1 MRRTAAL
8 YAVSAAIVAALWL
21 RLEDPRGGG
30 DRALLVVALALA
42 PALLPRAWQ
51 RAAGALVA
59 AVAAAWVTLDVA
71 PLDARPFDGG
81 HDYFGPLLARF
92 RDGTLEFY
100 DVSLPFDPGG
110 HPFMHGVLLLA
121 VFGFCLA
128 LGLALASRRPLPAA
142 AIVVAGG
149 GWPATLY
156 PGDRGMLLGAALLAA
171 VLWVLAGLR
180 APSLRR
186 LGAAA
191 VAGAVLVLAATA
203 AATSGAIARDG
214 AFRWQAWDFYDRAAT
229 PVGVAYV
236 WDASYTGIRFP
247 ERTTVVLRIRGP
259 KRAHYWR
266 ATTLDVFT
274 SDRWIEGL
282 VPLRV
287 GVATNGLP
295 PDPLLPARARDSTAW
310 VEQEVE
316 VVSLRDDHLVAATQP
331 MVFEAAALGT
341 VFELTGGVV
350 RAQRH
355 LRRGQ
360 SYTVWSY
367 APRPRPAV
375 LARVQPAYPDAALRY
390 LDVGRTRLP
399 PFGAPGRERGIEALF
414 RDDRYRA
421 LWPYEGLYRTA
432 LQLASGA
439 ETPYAAVVAIETW
452 LRSTG
457 GLAYDELP
465 PEPAAGVP
473 PLADFVGRSKRG
485 YCQQFAGS
493 MALMLRFLGIP
504 ARVAAG
510 FTSGVYK
517 DDAWVVTD
525 HNAHAWVEVWFPG
538 YGWLTFDPTPARG
551 NLASPYTTA
560 SDSADALRAIAA
572 AAGFDR
578 NQALDPGGGTLDRL
592 LRERSKGRAAA
603 TGDGAR
609 GAGLVL
615 LAALVLGGGA
625 GALGLAKVAA
635 RRVRYL
641 TRDPRRLAGAAR
653 RELAGFLA
661 DQGLPVSDSQSLGD
675 LQALVEAELG
685 VSAKGFAAAAGA
697 ARFGPPGG
705 AAPSARLARRELRAL
720 LRVVRTRLSRV
731 ERVRGFLCLRSL
743 GLRA

>member
-1 MRRTAAL
+1 MRRTLAL
-8 YAVSAAIVAALWL
+8 YAVPAAIVAAAWL
-21 RLEDPRGGG
+21 RLEDRHDDG
-30 DRALLVVALALA
+30 DRALLVVVLALL

-51 RAAGALVA
+51 RAAGAVA
-59 AVAAAWVTLDVA
+59 ATGAAAWVALDVA
-71 PLDARPFDGG
+71 PLDARPFDGE
-81 HDYFGPLLARF
+81 HAYFGPLLSRL
-92 RDGTLEFY
+92 RDGTRDFY

-128 LGLALASRRPLPAA
+128 LGLALAARLPLPAA
-142 AIVVAGG
+142 ALLVVGG

-156 PGDRGMLLGAALLAA
+156 AGGRGTALGAALLVA

-180 APSLRR
+180 APSVRR

-191 VAGAVLVLAATA
+191 VAGAVLVVAATA
-203 AATSGAIARDG
+203 AATSGAITRDA
-214 AFRWQAWDFYDRAAT
+214 AFRWQAWDFYDRTAT

-236 WDASYTGIRFP
+236 WDANYTGIRFP
-247 ERTTVVLRIRGP
+247 ERKTVVLRVRGP

-266 ATTLDVFT
+266 ATTLDIFT

-287 GVATNGLP
+287 GVATGGLT
-295 PDPLLPARARDSTAW
+295 PDPLLPARARNSSAW
-310 VEQEVE
+310 VEQEIE
-316 VVSLRDDHLVAATQP
+316 VVSLRDDHVVAATQP
-331 MVFEAAALGT
+331 MRFEAAALGT

-350 RAQRH
+350 RAQHR
-355 LRRGQ
+355 LRQGQ
-360 SYTVWSY
+360 AYTVWSY
-367 APRPRPAV
+367 APSPGPAV
-375 LARVQPAYPDAALRY
+375 LARVEAAYPDAALRY
-390 LDVGRTRLP
+390 LDVGRTRLL
-399 PFGAPGRERGIEALF
+399 PFGTRGRESGIEALF
-414 RDDRYRA
+414 EDDRYNA

-432 LQLASGA
+432 LELASGA
-439 ETPYAAVVAIETW
+439 ATPYAAVVAIETW

-457 GLAYDELP
+457 GFVYDELP
-465 PEPAAGVP
+465 PEPAAGLP
-473 PLADFVGRSKRG
+473 PLADFVERSRSG

-510 FTSGVYK
+510 FTSGEYR
-517 DDAWVVTD
+517 DGAWVVTD

-551 NLASPYTTA
+551 TLASPYTTA

-578 NQALDPGGGTLDRL
+578 NRALDPGGGTLDRL

-603 TGDGAR
+603 P
-609 GAGLVL
+609 GAGGRGPGLVPL
-615 LAALVLGGGA
+615 VALTLGGA
-625 GALGLAKVAA
+625 AAALGLVKLAA

-661 DQGLPVSDSQSLGD
+661 DQGLQISDSQSLGD
-675 LQALVEAELG
+675 LRALVEARLG

-720 LRVVRTRLSRV
+720 LRVVRARLSRL
-731 ERVRGFLCLRSL
+731 ERARGFLSLRSL

>member
-8 YAVSAAIVAALWL
+8 YAVPAAVVAVLWL
-21 RLEDPRGGG
+21 RLEHDRPDG
-30 DRALLVVALALA
+30 DRALLVVALALV
-42 PALLPRAWQ
+42 PGLLPRVWQ
-51 RAAGALVA
+51 RAACALA
-59 AVAAAWVTLDVA
+59 ASVAAAWIALAVS
-71 PLDARPFDGG
+71 PFDARPFDGS
-81 HDYFGPLLARF
+81 HDYFGPLLARL
-92 RDGTLEFY
+92 RDGALEFY
-100 DVSLPFDPGG
+100 DVSVPFDPAA
-110 HPFMHGVLLLA
+110 HPLMNGALLLA

-128 LGLALASRRPLPAA
+128 LGLALAARRPLAAA
-142 AIVVAGG
+142 AIVVAAG
-149 GWPATLY
+149 GWPATLLS
-156 PGDRGMLLGAALLAA
+156 RGRPLLLGAALLAA
-171 VLWVLAGLR
+171 VLWPLAGLR

-186 LGAAA
+186 LGPAAA
-191 VAGAVLVLAATA
+191 AGAALMLAATA
-203 AATSGAIARDG
+203 AATSGAVVRDG
-214 AFRWQAWDFYDRAAT
+214 VVRWQDWDLYDRAAT

-236 WDASYTGIRFP
+236 WDARYTGIRFP
-247 ERTTVVLRIRGP
+247 ERKTVVLRIRGP
-259 KRAHYWR
+259 RQAHYWR

-287 GVATNGLP
+287 GVATNGLT
-295 PDPLLPARARDSTAW
+295 PDPLLPARARDSSAW
-310 VEQEVE
+310 VKQEIE

-331 MVFEAAALGT
+331 VVFEAAALGT

-350 RAQRH
+350 RAQRR
-355 LRRGQ
+355 LRQGQ
-360 SYTVWSY
+360 VYSAWSY
-367 APRPRPAV
+367 APRPRPAA
-375 LARVQPAYPDAALRY
+375 LARVRPAYPDAALRY
-390 LDVGRTRLP
+390 LDVGRTRLL
-399 PFGAPGRERGIEALF
+399 PFGTRGREREIEELF

-432 LQLASGA
+432 LQLGAGA

-457 GLAYDELP
+457 GFAYDEQP
-465 PEPAAGVP
+465 PEPAAGMP

-510 FTSGVYK
+510 FTSGTFK
-517 DDAWVVTD
+517 DGAWVVTD
-525 HNAHAWVEVWFPG
+525 HNAHAWVEAWFPG

-551 NLASPYTTA
+551 TLTSPYSTA
-560 SDSADALRAIAA
+560 SDSADAFRAIAT
-572 AAGFDR
+572 AAGFAGNR
-578 NQALDPGGGTLDRL
+578 ALDPGGGTLDRL
-592 LRERSKGRAAA
+592 LRERSRGRVA
-603 TGDGAR
+603 GRDGGGR
-609 GAGLVL
+609 GPGLVVLAVFL
-615 LAALVLGGGA
+615 LGGA
-625 GALGLAKVAA
+625 GAALGLTKLAA
-635 RRVRYL
+635 RRLRYL

-661 DQGLPVSDSQSLGD
+661 DQRLPVSESATLGD
-675 LQALVEAELG
+675 LRTLVETELG

-720 LRVVRTRLSRV
+720 LRLVRTRLSRV
-731 ERVRGFLCLRSL
+731 ERVRGFVCLRSL

>member
-1 MRRTAAL
+1 
-8 YAVSAAIVAALWL
+8 LWL
-21 RLEDPRGGG
+21 RLEHPRGDG
-30 DRALLVVALALA
+30 DRALLVVALALV
-42 PALLPRAWQ
+42 PGLLPRVWQ
-51 RAAGALVA
+51 RAAAALA
-59 AVAAAWVTLDVA
+59 ASVAAAWVALA
-71 PLDARPFDGG
+71 ASPFDAS
-81 HDYFGPLLARF
+81 HDDFGPLLARL

-100 DVSLPFDPGG
+100 DVSVPFDPGA
-110 HPFMHGVLLLA
+110 HPLMHGALLIG

-128 LGLALASRRPLPAA
+128 LGLALASRRPLAAA
-142 AIVVAGG
+142 AIVVAAG
-149 GWPATLY
+149 GWPATLL
-156 PGDRGMLLGAALLAA
+156 PGDSPLLLGAALLVA
-171 VLWVLAGLR
+171 VLWPLAGLR

-186 LGAAA
+186 LAPAAA
-191 VAGAVLVLAATA
+191 AGSVLALAATA
-203 AATSGAIARDG
+203 AATSGALARDG
-214 AFRWQAWDFYDRAAT
+214 ALRWQAWDLYDRAAT

-247 ERTTVVLRIRGP
+247 ERKTVVLRIRGP
-259 KRAHYWR
+259 KQAHYWR

-287 GVATNGLP
+287 GVATNGLT
-295 PDPLLPARARDSTAW
+295 PDPLLPARASDSSAW
-310 VEQEVE
+310 VEQEIE

-331 MVFEAAALGT
+331 LVFEAAALGT

-350 RAQRH
+350 RAQR
-355 LRRGQ
+355 RPRQGQ
-360 SYTVWSY
+360 GYTVWSY
-367 APRPRPAV
+367 APTPKPAA
-375 LARVQPAYPDAALRY
+375 LARVRPAYPDAALRY
-390 LDVGRTRLP
+390 LDVGRTRLL
-399 PFGAPGRERGIEALF
+399 PFGAGGREREIEALF
-414 RDDRYRA
+414 QDDRYRA

-432 LQLASGA
+432 LQLAAGA

-457 GLAYDELP
+457 GFAYDELP

-510 FTSGVYK
+510 FTSGTFK
-517 DDAWVVTD
+517 DGAWVVTD
-525 HNAHAWVEVWFPG
+525 HNAHAWVEAWFPG

-551 NLASPYTTA
+551 TLTSPYSTA
-560 SDSADALRAIAA
+560 SDSADAFRAIAT
-572 AAGFDR
+572 AAGFAGNR
-578 NQALDPGGGTLDRL
+578 ALDPGGGTLDRL
-592 LRERSKGRAAA
+592 LRERSRGRVAG
-603 TGDGAR
+603 GDGGGR
-609 GAGLVL
+609 GPGLVVLAVFL
-615 LAALVLGGGA
+615 LGGA
-625 GALGLAKVAA
+625 GAALGLTKLAA
-635 RRVRYL
+635 RRLRYL

-661 DQGLPVSDSQSLGD
+661 DQRLPVSDSATLGD
-675 LQALVEAELG
+675 LRALVEAELG

-705 AAPSARLARRELRAL
+705 AAPFARLARRELRAL
-720 LRVVRTRLSRV
+720 LRVVRARLSRV

>member
-1 MRRTAAL
+1 MPAW
-8 YAVSAAIVAALWL
+8 IVASLWL
-21 RLEDPRGGG
+21 RLEAPRGESGL
-30 DRALLVVALALA
+30 ALLIVALALV
-42 PALLPRAWQ
+42 PALLPRLWQ
-51 RAAGALVA
+51 RAVGVLVSA
-59 AVAAAWVTLDVA
+59 AAAAWLALDVA
-71 PLDARPFDGG
+71 PLDARPFDGS
-81 HDYFGPLLARF
+81 HDYFGPLLTRLH
-92 RDGTLEFY
+92 DGALEFY

-110 HPFMHGVLLLA
+110 HPLMHGVLLLA

-128 LGLALASRRPLPAA
+128 LGLALASGRPLAAA
-142 AIVVAGG
+142 AIVIAGG

-156 PGDRGMLLGAALLAA
+156 SGERGMILGAVLLAA
-171 VLWVLAGLR
+171 VLFVLAVLR
-180 APSLRR
+180 APSRRR

-203 AATSGAIARDG
+203 AATSGTIARAG
-214 AFRWQAWDFYDRAAT
+214 ALRWQAWDFYDGVAT

-236 WDASYTGIRFP
+236 WDANYTGIRFP
-247 ERTTVVLRIRGP
+247 ERKTVVLRIRGP
-259 KRAHYWR
+259 KRAQYWR
-266 ATTLDVFT
+266 ATTLDTFT

-282 VPLRV
+282 VPVRL
-287 GVATNGLP
+287 GVATNGLT
-295 PDPLLPARARDSTAW
+295 PDLLLPARARDSTLW

-331 MVFEAAALGT
+331 MVFEAAALGS
-341 VFELTGGVV
+341 VLELTGGVV
-350 RAQRH
+350 RAQRR
-355 LRRGQ
+355 LRRGD

-367 APRPRPAV
+367 APRPGPAV
-375 LARVQPAYPDAALRY
+375 LARVQPAYPDAALHY

-399 PFGAPGRERGIEALF
+399 AFGEPGRERDLEALF
-414 RDDRYRA
+414 RDDRYGS
-421 LWPYEGLYRTA
+421 LWPYEGMYRTA

-439 ETPYAAVVAIETW
+439 GTPYAAVVAIETW

-457 GLAYDELP
+457 GFAYDEQP
-465 PEPAAGVP
+465 PEPAAGMP
-473 PLADFVGRSKRG
+473 PLADFVGRSKSG

-517 DDAWVVTD
+517 NDTWVVTD

-551 NLASPYTTA
+551 TLTSPYTTA

-578 NQALDPGGGTLDRL
+578 NQALDPEGGTLDRL
-592 LRERSKGRAAA
+592 LRERSKGRAVA
-603 TGDGAR
+603 TGDGGR
-609 GAGLVL
+609 GTGLVVS
-615 LAALVLGGGA
+615 AALLLGGA
-625 GALGLAKVAA
+625 AAALALLKFAA
-635 RRVRYL
+635 RRGRYL

-661 DQGLPVSDSQSLGD
+661 DQGLPVSDNQSLGD
-675 LQALVEAELG
+675 LRALVEAELG
-685 VSAKGFAAAAGA
+685 VSAKGFATAAGA
-697 ARFGPPGG
+697 ARFGPPGDAG
-705 AAPSARLARRELRAL
+705 PSAGLARRELRAL
-720 LRVVRTRLSRV
+720 LRVVRTRLSRFD
-731 ERVRGFLCLRSL
+731 RVRGFLSLRSL